1 MNARELPFIADARHG
16 RRVTPWWLGII
27 MFFVFFLLGI
37 GVLAAIAIIWPVDP
51 GSALSQWQEGVGT
64 LITILLVFAWVVLF
78 ERRHVRTLGFRNPG
92 KGVLR
97 LLLGVV
103 VGVVMISIPILLL
116 WASGAYV
123 AAEPPSGGG
132 GGVSVVP
139 IVLLLLLTVIAQGSS
154 EEVLTRGFLVQSLGQ
169 KLPLVA
175 VVLVQAF
182 IFVGVHGVLTRP
194 LGFATI
200 FLFAVFAVFVVLRE
214 GSLWLIC
221 GIHAGWN
228 WAMGNVFG
236 LSVSGLEPKQNA
248 IFFLSV
254 DEDVPDWI
262 TGGALG
268 TEGSAAAAIM
278 IAVATA
284 IAIILY
290 RRARSSTGVSDGLTA
305 TATATAKA

>member
-1 MNARELPFIADARHG
+1 MSIRDLPYIADARNG
-16 RRVTPWWLGII
+16 KRVTSWWLGII
-27 MFFVFFLLGI
+27 MFFVFFVVSI
-37 GVLAAIAIIWPVDP
+37 GMLAALAIIWPVEP
-51 GSALSQWQEGVGT
+51 GSALAQVQEGIGT
-64 LITILLVFAWVVLF
+64 LITILVVFAWVALF
-78 ERRHVRTLGFRNPG
+78 ERRHIRTLGFRNPG

-103 VGVVMISIPILLL
+103 IGLAMISIPIVLL

-123 AAEPPSGGG
+123 TAEPPAGGT

-139 IVLLLLLTVIAQGSS
+139 IILLLLITVIAQGSS
-154 EEVLTRGFLVQSLGQ
+154 DEVLTRGFLVQSLGQ

-175 VVLVQAF
+175 VVLIQAL
-182 IFVGVHGVLTRP
+182 IFVGVHGVLTQP

-214 GSLWLIC
+214 GSLWLVC

-228 WAMGNVFG
+228 WALGNVFG

-248 IFFLSV
+248 LLFLSA
-254 DEDVPDWI
+254 DEGAPDWI

-278 IAVATA
+278 IAVATI
-284 IAIILY
+284 IAFLLY
-290 RRARSSTGVSDGLTA
+290 RSSRASSTTA
-305 TATATAKA
+305 DAPFAAKA

>member
-1 MNARELPFIADARHG
+1 MSIRELPYIADARNG
-16 RRVTPWWLGII
+16 KRVTSWWLGII
-27 MFFVFFLLGI
+27 MFFVFFLVSI
-37 GVLAAIAIIWPVDP
+37 GGLALLAVIWPVES
-51 GSALSQWQEGVGT
+51 GSALSQVQEGIGT
-64 LITILLVFAWVVLF
+64 LITILIVFAWVVLF
-78 ERRHVRTLGFRNPG
+78 ERRHIRTLGFRNPG

-97 LLLGVV
+97 LLLGIVI
-103 VGVVMISIPILLL
+103 GLVMISIPIVIL

-123 AAEPPSGGG
+123 TSEPPAGGAG
-132 GGVSVVP
+132 GFSVVP

-175 VVLVQAF
+175 VVLIQAL
-182 IFVGVHGVLTRP
+182 IFVGVHGVLTQP

-200 FLFAVFAVFVVLRE
+200 FLYAVFAVFVVLRE

-228 WAMGNVFG
+228 WALGNVFG

-248 IFFLSV
+248 LFFLSA
-254 DEDVPDWI
+254 DEGAPDWI

-268 TEGSAAAAIM
+268 TEGSAAAAIT
-278 IAVATA
+278 IAVATV
-284 IAIILY
+284 IAFLLY
-290 RRARSSTGVSDGLTA
+290 RSSRASSASADA
-305 TATATAKA
+305 PFAAKA